1 MCLKDLVKSYADDV
15 DRIEREYKQKMRKF
29 EASFMRHYNDVSS
42 QLKSQQV
49 PLCTCDRPA

>member
-49 PLCTCDRPA
+49 PL